1 MKAPAPNLFL
11 KSRNP
16 ISGKFSTFMTT
27 RKSQPAENFLFADV
41 AQPLAFAEQLA
52 VPANDSLAEIQHDLQ
67 HSHTCGVCQ
76 PGMPIV
82 FGVGP
87 VPTALMLIGEGP
99 GLDDIEAQ
107 QPFCGQAG
115 VLLNRMLAAINQAR
129 AGVYICN
136 VIKCV
141 PPGERHFSVEEIEDC
156 RPILLRQILVVQPK
170 IILAFGALAAQTLLR
185 SKKTISELRGQPFRY
200 QLNDL
205 EATLI
210 PTFNP
215 AYLLR
220 VAEKKREAWEDLKLV
235 RDILTRE

>member
-1 MKAPAPNLFL
+1 MA
-11 KSRNP
+11 
-16 ISGKFSTFMTT
+16 T
-27 RKSQPAENFLFADV
+27 RKSQPAENFLFDDLSQSLEYV
-41 AQPLAFAEQLA
+41 EQIA
-52 VPANDSLAEIQHDLQ
+52 VSANDSLEQIQYDLQ

-87 VPTALMLIGEGP
+87 APTALMLIGEGP
-99 GLDDIEAQ
+99 GLDDIEAE

-129 AGVYICN
+129 TGVYICN

-141 PPGERHFSVEEIEDC
+141 PPGERNFSVEEIEDC
-156 RPILLRQILVVQPK
+156 RPILLRQILAVQPK
-170 IILAFGALAAQTLLR
+170 VILAFGALAAQTLLR
-185 SKKTISELRGQPFRY
+185 SKQTISELRGQQFSY

-205 EATLI
+205 AATLI

-220 VAEKKREAWEDLKLV
+220 VAEKKRESWEDLKLV
-235 RDILTRE
+235 RDILLRG